1 MVEIR
6 VDKTASRGIAIAP
19 AYLYQ
24 EPDLTPDHYVV
35 DKDQIEQEEE
45 RFGEVKRA
53 VLAELEQLAQENP
66 IFAAHL
72 AIADDF
78 TLQEGVL
85 GRIRSGEKNV
95 QQAIAETVEEVA
107 AIFGQM
113 DDEYMRERKA
123 DVLDIGKRFL
133 IKCKNIKVQDLAAI
147 QEPVIVVARDLFP
160 SDTVKMNPEYVK
172 GILTQE
178 GGVTSHVSIMAKN
191 YGIPALTGVTGIL
204 EKVQNGNR
212 ICMDAKSGKIV
223 VEPEESVL
231 AEYKKLLEEEVKEQ
245 ENIRKYRFMEP
256 VTSDGKRI
264 SLCVNVGN
272 TEEIKL
278 ALDKNIDGV
287 GLFRTEFLYMENNH
301 FPTEE
306 EQFAVYKEAANL
318 CPKEVTIR
326 TLDIGGD
333 KSLPYYEFDPE
344 ENPFLGW
351 RAIRISLDMPELFK
365 TQLRAILRASVF
377 GHIRIMFPMMIS
389 LKELAQAK
397 AITEECKEE
406 LRREG
411 IPFDENIETGMMME
425 TPASVLLAEEFAKEA
440 DFFSIG
446 TNDLTQ
452 YILAVDR
459 GNKKIASRYD
469 SFHPAVLKAIEMI
482 IQAGHK
488 YNRKV
493 GMCGEL
499 AGDVNAVHK
508 LLQLGLDE
516 FSMSAGNVD
525 YVRKA
530 VMDEAQR

>member
-1 MVEIR
+1 MIEIKVE
-6 VDKTASRGIAIAP
+6 KTASRGIAIAP
-19 AYLYQ
+19 AYVYCV
-24 EPDLTPDHYVV
+24 PDLSPDSYPV
-35 DKDQIEQEEE
+35 DKSQIGEEE
-45 RFGEVKRA
+45 EKFAEVKRA
-53 VLAELEQLAQENP
+53 VMAELEQLSQENP

-72 AIADDF
+72 AIADDY

-85 GRIRSGEKNV
+85 GRIRSGERNV
-95 QQAIAETVEEVA
+95 QQAISETVEEVA

-133 IKCKNIKVQDLAAI
+133 LKCKHVQVQDLASI
-147 QEPVIVVARDLFP
+147 SQPVIVAAKDLFP
-160 SDTVKMNPEYVK
+160 SDTVKMNPEFVK
-172 GILTQE
+172 GIITEE
-178 GGVTSHVSIMAKN
+178 GGVTSHVCIMAKN
-191 YGIPALTGVTGIL
+191 YGIPALTGAAGIL
-204 EKVQNGNR
+204 GKIKDKDL
-212 ICMDAKSGKIV
+212 ICMDAESGRIMI
-223 VEPEESVL
+223 EPEDAVL
-231 AEYKKLLEEEVKEQ
+231 EEYKKLQQKEQ
-245 ENIRKYRFMEP
+245 EELESIRKYRSMEP
-256 VTSDGKRI
+256 VTAGGKRI
-264 SLCVNVGN
+264 SLCINVGN

-287 GLFRTEFLYMENNH
+287 GLFRTEFLYMENSH

-306 EQFAVYKEAANL
+306 EQFAVYKEAASL

-377 GHIRIMFPMMIS
+377 GHIRIMFPMIIS
-389 LKELAQAK
+389 MEELARAK
-397 AITEECKEE
+397 AITEECKAE

-411 IPFDENIETGMMME
+411 IPFDEKIETGMMME
-425 TPASVLLAEEFAKEA
+425 TPASVILAEDFAKEA

-459 GNKKIASRYD
+459 GNQKIASRYD
-469 SFHPAVLKAIEMI
+469 SFHPAVVKAIEKI

-488 YNRKV
+488 YNRSV

-499 AGDVNAVHK
+499 AGDVHAVPK
-508 LLQLGLDE
+508 LLELGLDE
-516 FSMSAGNVD
+516 FSMSAGNID
-525 YVRKA
+525 YVRRA
-530 VMDEAQR
+530 VITN